1 MIFKN
6 SKKYVLL
13 ACQILNINKPYDK
26 KAYKYYD
33 ISVDSQDTDGCFGK
47 YILVYNYIN
56 YI

>member
-47 YILVYNYIN
+47 YILVYNN
-56 YI
+56 